1 MAKMKEYL
9 MAKQYH
15 YVVSYTEGEGWAI
28 DTDSEETRFPDG
40 TIYDTE
46 KNEWQFAYLG
56 DGKFNGRE
64 QELTEQLME
73 ILKREGKK

>member
-1 MAKMKEYL
+1 VA
-9 MAKQYH
+9 
-15 YVVSYTEGEGWAI
+15 YTEGHGWAI
-28 DTDSEETRFPDG
+28 DTDSEEICFPNG

-73 ILKREGKK
+73 MLNERVR

>member
-1 MAKMKEYL
+1 MKEYL
-9 MAKQYH
+9 MTKQYH
-15 YVVSYTEGEGWAI
+15 YVVSYKEGEGWAI

-46 KNEWQFAYLG
+46 KNEWQFGYLG

-73 ILKREGKK
+73 ILERGNK